1 MSTTVFSSSRPPGHS
16 VGSDGF
22 KKEKEKRKEKKEI
35 FFNFFLLSQG
45 DSWAMMTIREMKAGV
60 MPAQPCSLAP
70 VCPDTHGHV
79 TAFFVFV

>member
-1 MSTTVFSSSRPPGHS
+1 MALKKKK
-16 VGSDGF
+16 
-22 KKEKEKRKEKKEI
+22 KKEKKKKKKKKEN
-35 FFNFFLLSQG
+35 FFLFFLLSQG

-79 TAFFVFV
+79 TAFLFLFDFNFRYPRALSGA